1 MMSYTSMSVATR
13 SCPSVRRH
21 LKSGV
26 TVASAG
32 ILALGLVVVTPGFDG
47 ARTEVRAVE
56 LAARTLPTAA
66 ERWDAQLREFIS
78 NHTARVVTDGGVAD
92 GSAAVVNTS
101 TTDGRAQLTVESKT
115 DPAIIGQS
123 VEAAALVAPT
133 AAVSIL
139 DPILGIVI
147 PILGLLTNPGALLLF
162 GPIILLVILACP
174 PCAVFNFFTGIIS
187 SFLVDLVPVPALA
200 AATTAMVE
208 GTTMDTRLTDQNV
221 VSDGPSA
228 AATPKPAA
236 DTSPAPKSKKLD
248 QSSTEGGTENEQ
260 TATEPVKGVTETAAA
275 QRASAVQVTVK
286 DTESAADASHST
298 KPADHPETPRPVKRD
313 SLGADKT
320 SDPSHRGNGGRAA
333 TADSSSDSS
342 STDSAASGGGS
353 SDGDSGGSE

>member
-1 MMSYTSMSVATR
+1 MSVATG

-78 NHTARVVTDGGVAD
+78 NHTARVVADGGVAD

-139 DPILGIVI
+139 DPILGIVT
-147 PILGLLTNPGALLLF
+147 PILGLLLNPGALLLF
-162 GPIILLVILACP
+162 GPIILLVVLACP

-221 VSDGPSA
+221 VSDV
-228 AATPKPAA
+228 PAA

-260 TATEPVKGVTETAAA
+260 TPTEPVKGVTETAAA
-275 QRASAVQVTVK
+275 QRASAQATVK

-298 KPADHPETPRPVKRD
+298 KPTDHPETPRPVKRD

-333 TADSSSDSS
+333 TAGSSSSDSS
-342 STDSAASGGGS
+342 STDGASTGGGLS
-353 SDGDSGGSE
+353 GGDSGGSE